1 MTIKSALSVIAL
13 TAALGFTGS
22 AFAQDAVSAED
33 LPAVQD
39 RCDDLEV
46 AATTESITEESD
58 GLNSD
63 EEVSEDQTA
72 TAAIDTVDDASEI
85 ENATT
90 TIDLDTVTLEQCEE
104 WGLLAS

>member
-1 MTIKSALSVIAL
+1 MTIKSALSVLAL

-22 AFAQDAVSAED
+22 AFAQDAIPAED

-46 AATTESITEESD
+46 AASTESITEESD

-63 EEVSEDQTA
+63 EEASEEQTA
-72 TAAIDTVDDASEI
+72 TATIDTVDDASEL
-85 ENATT
+85 ENAVTS
-90 TIDLDTVTLEQCEE
+90 IDLDTVTLEQCAE
-104 WGLLAS
+104 WGLTTM